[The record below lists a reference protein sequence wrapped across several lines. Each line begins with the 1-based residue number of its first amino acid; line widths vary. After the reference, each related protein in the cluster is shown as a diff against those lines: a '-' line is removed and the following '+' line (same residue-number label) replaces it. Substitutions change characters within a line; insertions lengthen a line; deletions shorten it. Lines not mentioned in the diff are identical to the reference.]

1 MFLYNKKTKMGYGV
15 EVHTGVIKK
24 CGHVKWFETKG
35 GYDFYKFSD
44 WDLEQSTIID
54 IDRLD
59 SNNEIDRR
67 NHEEYIYWID
77 QYNNLVFR
85 DDYGQSR
92 KVISINKVIKDLKRL
107 LKEDE
112 DNQLQECL
120 DRLEADKKKGLKLVL
135 FVGT

>member
-1 MFLYNKKTKMGYGV
+1 MGYGV
-15 EVHTGVIKK
+15 EVDTGVIKK
-24 CGHVKWFETKG
+24 CGHVKWFQTKG
-35 GYDFYKFSD
+35 GYSFYKFSD

-54 IDRLD
+54 TDDGRH
-59 SNNEIDRR
+59 EMDRR

-77 QYNNLVFR
+77 QYENLVFR

-107 LKEDE
+107 LKEDYYE
-112 DNQLQECL
+112 GNNELQECV

-135 FVGT
+135 FKGT